1 MIVIETGSVII
12 DHLREGNCL
21 GPHW

>member
-1 MIVIETGSVII
+1 MIVIETGSII
-12 DHLREGNCL
+12 IYHLREGNCL